1 MSGRHTLP
9 NLPWFSHITTFLKNN
24 NHWNTT
30 RIDLVGSKLVILVGK
45 LKIFE
50 DMLITVLNK
59 ELVLNSEMIITLIVA
74 STIVFVL
81 LIGLLDKLFSS
92 KRYEKTIEKEK

>member
-1 MSGRHTLP
+1 MRARLY
-9 NLPWFSHITTFLKNN
+9 LFSIIFA
-24 NHWNTT
+24 
-30 RIDLVGSKLVILVGK
+30 VISSLFTYGK

-50 DMLITVLNK
+50 DTLITVLNK

-92 KRYEKTIEKEK
+92 KRHEKTIEKEK

>member
-1 MSGRHTLP
+1 MRARLY
-9 NLPWFSHITTFLKNN
+9 LFSIIFA
-24 NHWNTT
+24 
-30 RIDLVGSKLVILVGK
+30 VIASLFTYGK

-50 DMLITVLNK
+50 DTLITVLNK

-92 KRYEKTIEKEK
+92 KRHEKTIEKEK

>member
-1 MSGRHTLP
+1 MRARLY
-9 NLPWFSHITTFLKNN
+9 LFSIIFA
-24 NHWNTT
+24 
-30 RIDLVGSKLVILVGK
+30 VISSLFTYGK

-50 DMLITVLNK
+50 DTLITVLNK

-92 KRYEKTIEKEK
+92 KKHEKTIEEEK

>member
-1 MSGRHTLP
+1 MRARLY
-9 NLPWFSHITTFLKNN
+9 LFSIIFA
-24 NHWNTT
+24 
-30 RIDLVGSKLVILVGK
+30 VIASLFTYGK

-81 LIGLLDKLFSS
+81 LIGLLDKLFSL

>member
-1 MSGRHTLP
+1 MRARLY
-9 NLPWFSHITTFLKNN
+9 LFSIIFAGISSLFTY
-24 NHWNTT
+24 
-30 RIDLVGSKLVILVGK
+30 GK

-50 DMLITVLNK
+50 DTLITVLNK

-92 KRYEKTIEKEK
+92 KRHEKTIEKEK

>member
-1 MSGRHTLP
+1 MRARLY
-9 NLPWFSHITTFLKNN
+9 LFSIIFA
-24 NHWNTT
+24 
-30 RIDLVGSKLVILVGK
+30 VISSLFTYGK

-50 DMLITVLNK
+50 ERLIIVLNK

-92 KRYEKTIEKEK
+92 KRHEKTIEKEK